1 MKVLIIG
8 GVAAGTKTAAKL
20 KREDRSAEVI
30 VITKDRDISYAG
42 CGLPYY
48 VGGLIESRDEL
59 IVNTPQ
65 KYAAL
70 TGVEVRTG
78 KEAIALDADKK
89 EVTVRDTETGA
100 EEVCSYDKL
109 VLAVGASPATLPI
122 EGTDKQG
129 VFKMRT
135 PDDAI
140 AIRSYVE
147 EKGVKK
153 AVVIGAGF
161 IGLEA
166 AENLKAKGVQVT
178 VIDFAAQVL
187 PNIVDPEMAA
197 YTKKH
202 LLREGIRVITG
213 TKAEEILGT
222 EAVTGVKTTAGVLG
236 CDLLI
241 MAAGIRPNT
250 EFLVDSGIEMFK
262 GTILVD
268 NTMKT
273 NKEDVYAA
281 GDCVMVTNRITG
293 KPQWSPMGSSANM
306 EGRTLAQ
313 VLAGKNK
320 TYPGVLGTGVVK
332 LPGMNI
338 GRTGLTEEQAK
349 AAGYEVVTVVAPT
362 DDKAHYYPDSSFFI
376 TKMIADKD
384 SHKLLGVQVFGPGA
398 VDKMVDI
405 AVMGINMGA
414 VLEDFENAD
423 FAYAP
428 PFSTAIHPFV
438 QVAYILLNKI
448 NGTLVSMTPAEYAAG
463 KAKDYKVID
472 VSPVPT
478 IHGATYVELGKVN
491 GEIEGLSKEDKLLL
505 VCARGKR
512 SYFLQNRL
520 SYYGYK
526 NTVVLEGAQFVN
538 DVKVPRTEAAV
549 SPEEEKRVK
558 ALGFLK
564 DKNTADKFNGRVIT
578 RNGKITAEEAK
589 AIADAAEIFGS
600 GEVTM
605 TSRLTM
611 EIQGVPFDNIE
622 PLREYLM
629 QAGLE
634 MGGTGSKVRPVVSC
648 KGTTCQYGLID
659 TFGLSEEIHERFFH
673 GYADVKLPHKF
684 KIAVGGCPNN
694 CVKPDL
700 NDLGIIGQRIPHVDY
715 EKCRGCKICRIEKNC
730 PIKVA
735 KVENGKLIIDENACN
750 HCGRCVGNCPFHAI
764 EDYTN
769 GYRIYIGGRWGK
781 KVAQGRYLD
790 KVFTDRE
797 EVLAIVEKAILLF
810 REQGNTGER
819 FADTVAR
826 LGFENVQEQLLAN
839 DLMNRKSENI
849 KAQKHLTGGATC

>member
-1 MKVLIIG
+1 MKVLIVG

-20 KREDRSAEVI
+20 KREDRNAEVV
-30 VITKDRDISYAG
+30 VITKDKDISYAG

-65 KYAAL
+65 KYAGL
-70 TGVEVRTG
+70 TGVEVKTG
-78 KEAIALDADKK
+78 KEAVGLNADRK
-89 EVTVRDTETGA
+89 EITVRDTETGT
-100 EEVCSYDKL
+100 EEICSYDKL
-109 VLAVGASPATLPI
+109 VLAVGASPAVLPVP
-122 EGTDKQG
+122 GTDKQG

-140 AIRSYVE
+140 QIRSYAE
-147 EKGVKK
+147 EHQVKK

-166 AENLKAKGVQVT
+166 AENLKAKGIQVT
-178 VIDFAAQVL
+178 VIDFASQIL
-187 PNIVDPEMAA
+187 PNILDEEMAA
-197 YTKKH
+197 YAKKH
-202 LLREGIRVITG
+202 LMKEGIRVITG
-213 TKAEEILGT
+213 TKAEEILGDS
-222 EAVTGVKTTAGVLG
+222 EVTGVKTSAGVLG
-236 CDLLI
+236 CELLI

-250 EFLVDSGIEMFK
+250 DFLTDSGIEMFR
-262 GTILVD
+262 GTIMVD
-268 NTMKT
+268 HTMKT
-273 NKEDVYAA
+273 SLEDVYAA

-313 VLAGKNK
+313 ILSGKEK

-332 LPGMNI
+332 LPGLNI

-349 AAGYEVVTVVAPT
+349 EAGYDVITVLAPT

-376 TKMIADKD
+376 TKMIADKTT
-384 SHKLLGVQVFGPGA
+384 HKLLGVQVFGPGA

-438 QVAYILLNKI
+438 QVVYILLNKI
-448 NGTLVSMTPAEYAAG
+448 NGTMESMTPAEYAAG
-463 KAKDYKVID
+463 KAKDYKIVDAGPAPAIR
-472 VSPVPT
+472 
-478 IHGATYVELGKVN
+478 GAVYVDLAKVN
-491 GEIEGLSKEDKLLL
+491 GEVEGLDKEEKLLL
-505 VCARGKR
+505 VCAKGKR
-512 SYFLQNRL
+512 AYFLQNRL
-520 SYYGYK
+520 RHYGYK
-526 NTVVLEGAQFVN
+526 NTKVLEGSLFFN
-538 DVKVPRTEAAV
+538 DVKVQNAQAAV
-549 SPEEEKRVK
+549 TPEEETRVK
-558 ALGFLK
+558 ALGFLR
-564 DKNTADKFNGRVIT
+564 DKTTADKFNGRVIT
-578 RNGKITAEEAK
+578 RNGKITAEETRT
-589 AIADAAEIFGS
+589 IAEAAERFGS

-634 MGGTGSKVRPVVSC
+634 TGGTGSKVRPVVSC

-659 TFGLSEEIHERFFH
+659 TFALSEEIHERFFH

-700 NDLGIIGQRIPHVDY
+700 NDLGIIGQRIPLVDM
-715 EKCRGCKICRIEKNC
+715 EKCRGCKICRVENNC

-735 KVENGKLIIDENACN
+735 KVENGKIVIDENACN
-750 HCGRCVGNCPFHAI
+750 HCGRCIGKCPFHAF
-764 EDYTN
+764 ENYTN
-769 GYRIYIGGRWGK
+769 GFRVYIGGRWGK
-781 KVAQGRYLD
+781 RVAQGRYLD
-790 KVFTDRE
+790 KVFTDKE
-797 EVLAIVEKAILLF
+797 EVLSVVEKAILLF
-810 REQGNTGER
+810 REQGITGER

-826 LGFENVQEQLLAN
+826 LGFENVQEQLLAD
-839 DLMNRKSENI
+839 DLLSRKEENI
-849 KAQKHLTGGATC
+849 KAQKHLKGGATC